1 MGWKIT
7 RTSLPSPVL
16 EIRYTVHE
24 CASQPGEFSVTDEEI
39 ELVIDGLSS
48 NEISMVFHFICV
60 PIDEGRTVTTTLKL
74 DDANDTERLG
84 G

>member
-1 MGWKIT
+1 M
-7 RTSLPSPVL
+7 
-16 EIRYTVHE
+16 HE
-24 CASQPGEFSVTDEEI
+24 CASQPGEFSITDGEI
-39 ELVIDGLSS
+39 ELVIDGLDS

-60 PIDEGRTVTTTLKL
+60 PIYEGRTVTTTLKS